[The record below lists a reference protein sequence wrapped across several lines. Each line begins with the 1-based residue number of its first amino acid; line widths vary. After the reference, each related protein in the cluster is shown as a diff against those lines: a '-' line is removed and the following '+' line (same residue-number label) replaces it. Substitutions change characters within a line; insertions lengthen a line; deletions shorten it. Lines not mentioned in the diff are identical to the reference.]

1 LNPLNGVAMH
11 KNKCVTSA
19 NSISTLQEKA
29 LQLIGREGSGLL
41 QSELRHLLGIDSS
54 KCSKVVSKLESAGL
68 IWRERVHTNRTYLI
82 RLNQSVGG
90 VGIAPRLH
98 IDRYLTEIYLLY
110 LIRVSIC

>member
-1 LNPLNGVAMH
+1 MH
-11 KNKCVTSA
+11 NKYETSA

-41 QSELRHLLGIDSS
+41 QSELRRLLEIDSS

-68 IWRERVHTNRTYLI
+68 VWRERVSTNRTYLI
-82 RLNQSVGG
+82 RLNQSGGG
-90 VGIAPRLH
+90 VTPKLH

>member
-1 LNPLNGVAMH
+1 MH
-11 KNKCVTSA
+11 NKYETSA

-41 QSELRHLLGIDSS
+41 QSELRRLLEIDSS

-68 IWRERVHTNRTYLI
+68 VWRERVHTNRTYLI
-82 RLNQSVGG
+82 RLNQSVDG
-90 VGIAPRLH
+90 VGIAPKLH

>member
-1 LNPLNGVAMH
+1 MH
-11 KNKCVTSA
+11 NKYETSA

-41 QSELRHLLGIDSS
+41 QSELRRLLEIDSS

-68 IWRERVHTNRTYLI
+68 VWRERVSTNRTYLI
-82 RLNQSVGG
+82 RLNQSVDK
-90 VGIAPRLH
+90 VGIAPKLH